1 MKKCGVF
8 LLNAAKIRTKK
19 PNSESEL
26 THMSAEYAENATESW
41 RTFNQSRPSANR
53 LSATLQVAHDKIVQN
68 SEETIMRAAYYS
80 RQGPAREV
88 LNLGEQPTPGPGPGE
103 VRVRL
108 RASGV
113 NPSDWKVRR
122 GGFGRGLSAPLI
134 IPHSDGAGDID
145 AVGPGVPDRVGER
158 VWIWNGQWKRAY
170 GTAAEYIVLP
180 SAQAVRLPDKTDY
193 AEGACLGIPAL
204 TAIQAVRLAR
214 IEPGA
219 TLLVAGGAGS
229 VAHYAIQLAKLRGGR
244 VITTVSGDAKAA
256 HARSAG
262 ADEIINYRSENLG
275 ERIKVLT
282 DGQGVDA
289 VIEMD
294 LTGNAPSYPAM
305 LKPHGAVVIYGM
317 SASEATLPS
326 MWLMQNSITLRFFLV
341 YELQEADRAAGI
353 TELTELLESGRLMH
367 TIARRLPLDDIAEA
381 HDIVERG
388 EVIGNV
394 VLDIA

>member
-1 MKKCGVF
+1 
-8 LLNAAKIRTKK
+8 
-19 PNSESEL
+19 
-26 THMSAEYAENATESW
+26 
-41 RTFNQSRPSANR
+41 
-53 LSATLQVAHDKIVQN
+53 
-68 SEETIMRAAYYS
+68 MRAAYYS
-80 RQGPAREV
+80 QQGPAREV
-88 LNLGEQPTPGPGPGE
+88 LKLGEQPTPEPGPGE

-145 AVGPGVPDRVGER
+145 AVGPGVPDRAGER
-158 VWIWNGQWKRAY
+158 VWIWNGQWKRAH

-180 SAQAVRLPDKTDY
+180 SAQAVRLPDKVDY
-193 AEGACLGIPAL
+193 AAGACLGIPAL

-219 TLLVAGGAGS
+219 TVLVAGGAGS
-229 VAHYAIQLAKLRGGR
+229 VAHYAIQLAKLRGAR

-256 HARSAG
+256 HALRAG
-262 ADEIINYRSENLG
+262 ADDIINYRSEDLG
-275 ERIKVLT
+275 ERVKALT
-282 DGQGVDA
+282 GGRGVDA

-294 LTGNAPSYPAM
+294 LTGNAPSYPAI

-317 SASEATLPS
+317 SAGEATLPS

-341 YELQEADRAAGI
+341 YELQEACRAAGI
-353 TELTELLESGRLMH
+353 AELAELLEGGKLAH
-367 TIARRLPLDDIAEA
+367 TIARRLPLGDIAEA